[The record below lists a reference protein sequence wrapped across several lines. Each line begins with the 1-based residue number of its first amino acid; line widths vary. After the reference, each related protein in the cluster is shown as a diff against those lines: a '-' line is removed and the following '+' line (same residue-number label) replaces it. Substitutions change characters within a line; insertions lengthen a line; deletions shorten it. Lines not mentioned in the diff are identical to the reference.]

1 MTDCLNWWR
10 LRATHR
16 SLKVADAAGLLLSLG
31 AQGAEEAVYESLAFQ
46 ESVPTPAS
54 ASGAASGAASPNCVE
69 IASDR
74 QFSSP
79 LKATSANPDHITS
92 FWEARDFT
100 SPGALITLLEE
111 NGFTLLEFSIVNEEN
126 WVQSCLDHFEELHIG
141 NLNIIPIS
149 TSDSVK
155 GKARS
160 KNDLWLIPGSG
171 WGTGHHPSTSL
182 ALELL
187 QSPTFV
193 DNAIF
198 NRESPSIEV
207 LDMGTG
213 SGILSIAAIELYPSA
228 RVDAID
234 IDERALLNASE
245 NLSLN
250 GALSQVHL
258 SSKLEAKIADKYD
271 LILANIYAEV
281 LVVLEPQLSDVAKPG
296 CLIILSGII
305 NPMLEL
311 VKNGFSYDRWQQLSL
326 AQQDE
331 WVTILLKRVK

>member
-1 MTDCLNWWR
+1 MTDCLDWWR
-10 LRATHR
+10 LRVKHK

-31 AQGAEEAVYESLAFQ
+31 AQGAEEAVYESQPFQ
-46 ESVPTPAS
+46 ESLTSHVS
-54 ASGAASGAASPNCVE
+54 ASGTVEPSSLE

-79 LKATSANPDHITS
+79 LRAASANPDQITS
-92 FWEARDFT
+92 FWEARDFAST
-100 SPGALITLLEE
+100 GALITLLEE
-111 NGFTLLEFSIVNEEN
+111 SGFTLLEFSIVNEEN

-141 NLNIIPIS
+141 ELNIIPIS
-149 TSDSVK
+149 SSDAVK
-155 GKARS
+155 GKPRS
-160 KNDLWLIPGSG
+160 KNNLWLIPGSG

-182 ALELL
+182 ALEIL
-187 QSPTFV
+187 QSPFFV
-193 DNAIF
+193 NNAEF
-198 NRESPSIEV
+198 NRESPKIEV

-213 SGILSIAAIELYPSA
+213 SGILSIATIELYPSA

-250 GALSQVHL
+250 GALSQVNL
-258 SSKLEAKIADKYD
+258 SSQLASDITNKYD

-281 LVVLEPQLSDVAKPG
+281 LVVLEPQLSAVAKPG

-305 NPMLEL
+305 NPMLDL
-311 VKNGFSYDRWQQLSL
+311 VKNGFSIDRWEQLNL
-326 AQQDE
+326 VQQDE
-331 WVTILLKRVK
+331 WVTILLKRVR